1 MKAKE
6 MFEKLGLYGNYCE
19 ASLYYRTKDDK
30 GPCQSVE
37 FYYPDKTIVGNFQDN
52 GYLTVDELKAIYKQ
66 AEELGWIRSEPEK
79 RLETNYEHYK
89 DEIVRFFINDIA
101 KVNGRFALC
110 NEVNCSECDFHD
122 ASSKG
127 DCIAAIENWLKL
139 KHTYRLT
146 RFEYDLLRTNT
157 ESKDKTFNDFATYK
171 KLRSVGYFRGID
183 FELKIDDVL
192 ANCEVIQ

>member
-1 MKAKE
+1 MMAHE
-6 MFEKLGLYGNYCE
+6 LFEKLGYLRELNDDYIVYVERGNPWNYFKFVNKCVMFP
-19 ASLYYRTKDDK
+19 SQNGLSY
-30 GPCQSVE
+30 S
-37 FYYPDKTIVGNFQDN
+37 TISPRFA
-52 GYLTVDELKAIYKQ
+52 KAIYMQMK
-66 AEELGWIRSEPEK
+66 ELGWIRSEPEK

-101 KVNGRFALC
+101 RVNGRFALC
-110 NEVNCSECDFHD
+110 NGVNCSECDFHD

-171 KLRSVGYFRGID
+171 NLRSVGYFRGID

>member
-6 MFEKLGLYGNYCE
+6 MFEKPG
-19 ASLYYRTKDDK
+19 
-30 GPCQSVE
+30 Q
-37 FYYPDKTIVGNFQDN
+37 
-52 GYLTVDELKAIYKQ
+52 
-66 AEELGWIRSEPEK
+66 IRSEPEK
-79 RLETNYEHYK
+79 RLETNYEHCK

-101 KVNGRFALC
+101 RVNGRFALC

-122 ASSKG
+122 ASSKS
-127 DCIAAIENWLKL
+127 DCITAIENWLKL